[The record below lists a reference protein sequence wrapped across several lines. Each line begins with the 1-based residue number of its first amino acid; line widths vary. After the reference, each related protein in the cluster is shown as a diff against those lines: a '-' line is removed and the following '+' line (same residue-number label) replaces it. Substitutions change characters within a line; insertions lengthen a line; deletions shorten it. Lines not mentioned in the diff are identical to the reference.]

1 MLMHRTRSI
10 TLMIMA
16 ACALGSM
23 ARAAPMPRL
32 TPDDVAG
39 INRKMRALVDS
50 SQAAGVVTLIVQ
62 DDKRVDLDACGS
74 ADTSAHKPMRA
85 DSIGAV
91 ASMTKPITG
100 VAMMMLMLML
110 YEQGS

>member
-16 ACALGSM
+16 ACALGSV
-23 ARAAPMPRL
+23 ARAAPVPRL

-39 INRKMRALVDS
+39 INP
-50 SQAAGVVTLIVQ
+50 
-62 DDKRVDLDACGS
+62 
-74 ADTSAHKPMRA
+74 HKPMRA